1 MLMGIP
7 LCMERQSGCIRV
19 SEETELCP
27 EDCVLLNKSEYFS
40 EPENKLHYGSMN
52 DSEMTGE
59 AILFPAATFWRIFT
73 CT

>member
-7 LCMERQSGCIRV
+7 LCMEHQSGCIHM

-52 DSEMTGE
+52 DSEVEMQMKSFFN
-59 AILFPAATFWRIFT
+59 LLT
-73 CT
+73 CMLR